1 MGDTVREA
9 AATLASLLNAP
20 SSTKDD
26 DGNYSNSAGKKKS
39 ASSKKKNNA
48 TSKQTKS
55 DINWGAILQNKEL
68 GDEWDYYYR
77 RLEIFEQR
85 YKHVRVPRDGK
96 RDDLHDWIKV
106 QKAKSAYLSEER
118 VSALQIIG
126 VLPTKLS
133 HDLVYSNPPRPPKR
147 RKEVELATPKRKKP
161 AVKRKNNK
169 SSAAAKQKQKEKPEK
184 VNKKRAAEPNP
195 YSNVDED
202 AREKSKAS
210 RADRANRRMGDFKI
224 ASVSPKSP
232 AAVQQK
238 QEVKPKVERKRVAEP
253 NPYSTVD
260 RVAAEKSKVSRADR
274 AQRRMGHFR
283 TAFISPR

>member
-1 MGDTVREA
+1 MGDVREA
-9 AATLASLLNAP
+9 AATLASLLKAP
-20 SSTKDD
+20 TKDD
-26 DGNYSNSAGKKKS
+26 EGSSRSDGKKKS
-39 ASSKKKNNA
+39 SSSASKKKKDGPTN
-48 TSKQTKS
+48 KS
-55 DINWGAILQNKEL
+55 DINWGAILKNKEL

-106 QKAKSAYLSEER
+106 QKAKSAYLSDER
-118 VSALQIIG
+118 VSALQTIG
-126 VLPTKLS
+126 VLPTKIS

-147 RKEVELATPKRKKP
+147 RVEVKPAAKRKIKP
-161 AVKRKNNK
+161 K
-169 SSAAAKQKQKEKPEK
+169 SKASPAAAKQKKKEKPEIY
-184 VNKKRAAEPNP
+184 KKRAAEPNP

-202 AREKSKAS
+202 ARQKSKAS

-224 ASVSPKSP
+224 ASTSPKSP
-232 AAVQQK
+232 AAEKQK
-238 QEVKPKVERKRVAEP
+238 VKPKVERMRAAEP

-260 RVAAEKSKVSRADR
+260 KVAAEKSKVSRADR
-274 AQRRMGHFR
+274 AERRMGHFR

>member
-20 SSTKDD
+20 ANGDD
-26 DGNYSNSAGKKKS
+26 DDSKSAGKKKS
-39 ASSKKKNNA
+39 SSSASKNSKKDDA
-48 TSKQTKS
+48 QSKQNKKS
-55 DINWGAILQNKEL
+55 DINWGAILKNKEL

-96 RDDLHDWIKV
+96 RDDLHDWIKA
-106 QKAKSAYLSEER
+106 QKAKAAYLSEDR
-118 VSALQIIG
+118 VLALQMIG
-126 VLPTKLS
+126 VLPSKLS
-133 HDLVYSNPPRPPKR
+133 HDIVYSNPPRPPKR
-147 RKEVELATPKRKKP
+147 RKEDEP
-161 AVKRKNNK
+161 VKRKSK
-169 SSAAAKQKQKEKPEK
+169 PSPATAKKKQKQKEKQEV
-184 VNKKRAAEPNP
+184 VNKKRAAETNP

-224 ASVSPKSP
+224 ASISPKSP
-232 AAVQQK
+232 AAETQK
-238 QEVKPKVERKRVAEP
+238 AKPKVERKRVAEP

-260 RVAAEKSKVSRADR
+260 KVAAEKSKVSRADR
-274 AQRRMGHFR
+274 AERRMGHFR